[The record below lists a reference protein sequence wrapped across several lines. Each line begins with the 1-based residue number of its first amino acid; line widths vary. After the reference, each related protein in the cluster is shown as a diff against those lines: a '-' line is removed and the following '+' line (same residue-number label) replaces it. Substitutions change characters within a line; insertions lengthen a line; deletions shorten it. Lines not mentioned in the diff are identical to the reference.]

1 MSSFSR
7 IKNQTLAKVS
17 TRFPSA
23 ARKVAEMLSTLETQ
37 DVPWTPL
44 RKPPAECKVALV
56 TTAGVHHKDQEP
68 FDMHDADGDPTFR
81 VINASLPV
89 SDLVITH
96 DYYDH
101 ADADRDINII
111 FPIQRLREIESEG
124 LIGEVARFH
133 YAFMGHILGGQI
145 QTLVN
150 QGAPEVARRLKS
162 DGVDVV
168 LLTPG

>member
-23 ARKVAEMLSTLETQ
+23 ARKVTQILSTLETQ

-44 RKPPAECKVALV
+44 TKPLAECKVAIV
-56 TTAGVHHKDQEP
+56 TTAGVHHRDQEP
-68 FDMHDADGDPTFR
+68 FDMHDRDGDSTFR

-124 LIGEVARFH
+124 LIGEVARYH
-133 YAFMGHILGGQI
+133 YAFMGHILGGHI
-145 QTLVN
+145 EVLINQT
-150 QGAPEVARRLKS
+150 APKVARRLKS